1 MNKTPLYL
9 LFLLFLA
16 ACLPNIN
23 RQVQLEWQPE
33 FLGPIAF
40 ARLTP
45 DAFAQS
51 IEPVAV
57 YRFDAS
63 LLGIPGYQTGTPL
76 NVPALGPLN
85 LPASYAHISGM
96 FRSLEAEESVFSLSF
111 RNTLPV
117 NIKQG
122 TRIVAFDSATQNII
136 VDHIIDRDIM
146 PGDSYSNSETAY
158 QKVLGSSWGMQIR
171 DFRSDGGSNVTF
183 NGEQFAIH
191 YRLKIVR
198 FLKAT
203 LNPGRQYSFDFNTD
217 VNFPAGDSLQVRDIT
232 GFLSL
237 FFDNKLPVET
247 EVLLQLLN
255 AQGDTIYRFFNGQP
269 AVIAS
274 AVIDAQGQVL
284 SPVPTDFPELI
295 SLDTLQQLSDV
306 TRLTGRILFRTPNI
320 NAFPVVDTNNYLK
333 IKLAAKLGFTMDIS
347 Q

>member
-1 MNKTPLYL
+1 MKKTPIYL
-9 LFLLFLA
+9 FFLLFLA
-16 ACLPNIN
+16 ACMPNMN
-23 RQVQLEWQPE
+23 KQLQVEWQPE

-51 IEPVAV
+51 IEPGAV
-57 YRFDAS
+57 YSFDAS
-63 LLGIPGYQTGTPL
+63 LLGIPGYQTGTPV

-85 LPASYAHISGM
+85 LPASYERISSM
-96 FRSLEAEESVFSLSF
+96 LRSLEAEESVFSLSF

-136 VDHIIDRDIM
+136 FDHIIDRDIM

-183 NGEQFAIH
+183 SGEQVVIH
-191 YRLKIVR
+191 YQLKIVR

-203 LNPGRQYSFDFNTD
+203 LNPGREYSFSFNTD
-217 VNFPAGDSLQVRDIT
+217 VSFPGSDSLQVHDIT

-237 FFDNKLPVET
+237 FFDNNLPAEL
-247 EVLLQLLN
+247 EVRLQLLN
-255 AQGDTIYRFFNGQP
+255 QPGDTIYQFFNGNA
-269 AVIAS
+269 AVIPS
-274 AVIDAQGQVL
+274 AVIDAQGQTIA
-284 SPVPTDFPELI
+284 PVPTDFPELI
-295 SLDTLQQLSDV
+295 SLDTLQEFSDV
-306 TRLTGRILFRTPNI
+306 TRLTGSILFRTPNI
-320 NAFPVVDTNNYLK
+320 NAFPVVDMDNYFK
-333 IKLAAKLGFTMDIS
+333 IKLAAKLGFTMDIT